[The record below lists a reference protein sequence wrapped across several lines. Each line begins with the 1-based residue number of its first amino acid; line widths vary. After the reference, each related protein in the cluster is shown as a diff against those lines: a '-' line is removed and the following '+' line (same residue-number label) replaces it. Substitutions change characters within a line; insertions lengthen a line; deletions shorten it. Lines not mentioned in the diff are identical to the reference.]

1 MNNNVGTIII
11 GTIII
16 LLTKQFHGSHIHI
29 ACAPLTPRPSRVV
42 HPCSWGA
49 SATIFSAGARWR
61 MVFSETCPKLGSDCV
76 HPTAYIQYM
85 YIMCMYIYIYIYMY
99 YMYIIIYIRET
110 LFRTKLET
118 ILAISRG
125 PPCIPPTFF
134 QLGFR
139 NQGL

>member
-11 GTIII
+11 GTIIII

-76 HPTAYIQYM
+76 HPTAYIVYV
-85 YIMCMYIYIYIYMY
+85 YNVYIYIYVLYVHHNISTRNPIYNKVRNY
-99 YMYIIIYIRET
+99 PSYLPGST
-110 LFRTKLET
+110 LH
-118 ILAISRG
+118 
-125 PPCIPPTFF
+125 PPTFF